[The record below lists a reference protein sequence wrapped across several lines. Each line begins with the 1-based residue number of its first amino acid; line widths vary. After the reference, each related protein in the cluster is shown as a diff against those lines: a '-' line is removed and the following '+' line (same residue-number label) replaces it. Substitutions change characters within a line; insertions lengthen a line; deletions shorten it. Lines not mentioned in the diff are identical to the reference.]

1 MSIWHG
7 TPDISS
13 SDALS
18 QGTIHDALGIKVT
31 EIGDDYVMGT
41 MPVDERTVQPYG
53 ILHGGASVV
62 LAESLGSIASHYVV
76 DTDKYVTV
84 GLDVNANHLRPVR
97 SGLVTGKATPIHLG
111 RKNHVW
117 DIEIRSDRDKLVC
130 KARLTIAVI
139 KKEELGGR

>member
-1 MSIWHG
+1 MSIWFG
-7 TPDISS
+7 NPDIA
-13 SDALS
+13 DTAKLA
-18 QGTIHDALGIKVT
+18 QGTIHDALGIVVT
-31 EIGDDYVMGT
+31 EIGDNYVMAT

-53 ILHGGASVV
+53 ILHGGASIV

-76 DTDKYVTV
+76 DSEKYIAV
-84 GLDVNANHLRPVR
+84 GLDINANHLRPVR

-130 KARLTIAVI
+130 KSRLTIAVI
-139 KKEELGGR
+139 KKDELGGK

>member
-1 MSIWHG
+1 MSIWFG
-7 TPDISS
+7 NPTIESS
-13 SDALS
+13 NELA
-18 QGTIHDALGIKVT
+18 QGTIHDALGIVVT
-31 EIGDDYVMGT
+31 EIGDNFVMAT
-41 MPVDERTVQPYG
+41 LPVDQRTVQPFG

-76 DTDKYVTV
+76 DAEKYIAV
-84 GLDVNANHLRPVR
+84 GLDINANHLRPVR

-130 KARLTIAVI
+130 KSRLTMAVI

>member
-1 MSIWHG
+1 MSIWHI
-7 TPDISS
+7 TPNLN
-13 SDALS
+13 DAKALEKS
-18 QGTIHDALGIKVT
+18 TIHDALGITVS
-31 EIGDDYVMGT
+31 EIGDDYIMAT

-76 DTDKYVTV
+76 DATKYATV
-84 GLDVNANHLRPVR
+84 GLEVNANHLRPVR
-97 SGLVTGKATPIHLG
+97 SGIVTGKATPIHLG

-117 DIEIRSDRDKLVC
+117 DIEIRSDRDKLTC